1 MYTPEELLHSHQNQA
16 TFNFNNLPSH
26 ENYFACL
33 FLEFLL
39 WQAANP
45 NQKKL
50 PDPQQIPLENKV
62 K

>member
-1 MYTPEELLHSHQNQA
+1 MYTPEELLQFTPKPSYIQFQY
-16 TFNFNNLPSH
+16 LPSH

-39 WQAANP
+39 WHANP

-50 PDPQQIPLENKV
+50 PQQTRST
-62 K
+62 